1 MAHEH
6 SFANPGPVG
15 LGALAMACFVFFAVL
30 TGKVSHA
37 AAPVLAC
44 WMMGGFIC
52 QLVTGIIELKDHNV
66 VGGNVFVFFA
76 AFFMFVTSISLA
88 TKYGLAQA
96 GLPMDTRVEGWGWLA
111 GAAFLIAVT
120 PNYLKSAKPMFI
132 LVVLV
137 DIALVALVALDL
149 KLDINR
155 AMFAQVAA
163 WCLFVSGWIAIY
175 MVGAITMN
183 THYGKTI
190 LPIPGPFVK

>member
-1 MAHEH
+1 
-6 SFANPGPVG
+6 
-15 LGALAMACFVFFAVL
+15 MACFVFFAVL

-44 WMMGGFIC
+44 WMMGGFFC
-52 QLVTGIIELKDHNV
+52 QLVAGIIELKDHNI

-88 TKYGLAQA
+88 TKYGLSQA
-96 GLPMDTRVEGWGWLA
+96 GLPMDTRIEGWGWLA

-120 PNYLKSAKPMFI
+120 PCYLKSPKPMFI

-137 DIALVALVALDL
+137 DVALICIVALDL

-163 WCLFVSGWIAIY
+163 WSLFVAGWIGVY

-183 THYGKTI
+183 THFGKTI
-190 LPIPGPFVK
+190 LPIPSPFVK